1 MNYIPS
7 KNELIEFEKNFNAA
21 DFLAVE
27 KKACYFIENGF
38 HDLRIINYL
47 AIAYAKQKKYYFAE
61 QQFLKLIE
69 YEPYDFD
76 HLFNLANL
84 YRENKKYDQAINYF
98 INALN
103 LRPKSKKTLLV
114 ISALYFKKKNFDKAI
129 LFLGKLLKDD
139 EFDKE
144 ALSQMGSTLVNMGR
158 FEEALNFF
166 NKIGRKYGYNKGIYG
181 DISVCYINLGHLNTA
196 LKINKLA
203 GNTDNAIFNRS
214 IINLKKG
221 RFLEGWQ
228 GYEHGLKNKSRLLK
242 LGHHKFDYLPNWN
255 PKIHKDSVLLIGEQG
270 IGDELMFS
278 IMIEDLYS
286 VVKNIYY
293 FCDERLRDI
302 LKKRY
307 PMLNFVDENS
317 PKLIVE
323 AKIPI
328 GSLGKFFR
336 NNEEDFL
343 TKYEKTKIF
352 KNNKIIKKN
361 NKKLIGL
368 SWHTNNKQFGTERNI
383 NLKEFSN
390 IFKNKDLNFINLQY
404 GYHSDEIFD
413 LKKKL
418 EKEIFIENKNDNK
431 NDLQGLSNNIS
442 NCDYVI
448 TIDNSTAHLAGFLN
462 IKTYLLLSKVNNW
475 RWIENRRDTP
485 WYPNTKLII
494 QEKKNCW
501 VSVIN
506 QLEEELEI

>member
-1 MNYIPS
+1 
-7 KNELIEFEKNFNAA
+7 
-21 DFLAVE
+21 
-27 KKACYFIENGF
+27 
-38 HDLRIINYL
+38 
-47 AIAYAKQKKYYFAE
+47 
-61 QQFLKLIE
+61 
-69 YEPYDFD
+69 
-76 HLFNLANL
+76 
-84 YRENKKYDQAINYF
+84 
-98 INALN
+98 
-103 LRPKSKKTLLV
+103 
-114 ISALYFKKKNFDKAI
+114 
-129 LFLGKLLKDD
+129 
-139 EFDKE
+139 
-144 ALSQMGSTLVNMGR
+144 
-158 FEEALNFF
+158 
-166 NKIGRKYGYNKGIYG
+166 
-181 DISVCYINLGHLNTA
+181 
-196 LKINKLA
+196 
-203 GNTDNAIFNRS
+203 
-214 IINLKKG
+214 
-221 RFLEGWQ
+221 
-228 GYEHGLKNKSRLLK
+228 
-242 LGHHKFDYLPNWN
+242 
-255 PKIHKDSVLLIGEQG
+255 
-270 IGDELMFS
+270 
-278 IMIEDLYS
+278 
-286 VVKNIYY
+286 
-293 FCDERLRDI
+293 
-302 LKKRY
+302 
-307 PMLNFVDENS
+307 MLNFVDENS

-506 QLEEELEI
+506 QLEEELGI